1 MLVNVNVSKSSQRI
15 QPQKL
20 FKLPQDVKSKKT
32 KGKVLSKEEVIALT
46 EKWDKTLKEGKIR
59 KL

>member
-20 FKLPQDVKSKKT
+20 FKLPQDIKSKKK
-32 KGKVLSKEEVIALT
+32 KGKILSKDEVDSLLENWDTI
-46 EKWDKTLKEGKIR
+46 EKKGNKR

>member
-1 MLVNVNVSKSSQRI
+1 MSKSSQRI

-20 FKLPQDVKSKKT
+20 FKLPQDIKSKKK
-32 KGKVLSKEEVIALT
+32 KGKILSKDEVDSLLENWDTI
-46 EKWDKTLKEGKIR
+46 EKKGNKR